1 MGREQANKIL
11 LEAAAF
17 GNEMA
22 LRKALED
29 GAEIEAQDER
39 GWSALSLAAWKG
51 HASCV
56 KKLIK
61 EGAALEPKGGGRAP
75 ALHWAA
81 RRGREKIVGMLLEA
95 GADANARDEIGRT
108 ALRFAMP
115 EDVTAGALRLLLRF
129 GADPNAKD
137 NQGRTALMLAC
148 ERGDRDSAEL
158 LANAG
163 ADLLAKDSSGWG
175 LEDYARGVMSQPR
188 AIVAWIEER
197 KAAEEERGELEKT
210 AQGTRAESRFRL

>member
-95 GADANARDEIGRT
+95 GAAGLILAVRAGHARVAR
-108 ALRFAMP
+108 
-115 EDVTAGALRLLLRF
+115 
-129 GADPNAKD
+129 
-137 NQGRTALMLAC
+137 
-148 ERGDRDSAEL
+148 EL
-158 LANAG
+158 LEAG
-163 ADLLAKDSSGWG
+163 ADAEARDRRGWDAIEWARAGAKEGKRGCAEALAA
-175 LEDYARGVMSQPR
+175 LEREAVGKASP
-188 AIVAWIEER
+188 EGR
-197 KAAEEERGELEKT
+197 KGKAGR
-210 AQGTRAESRFRL
+210 RL